1 MCVFTGPCSSE
12 GTRVSM
18 ALVSLHVCVN
28 VQARLSQMLL
38 RDEAGMRSAFTAS
51 DLAGAMVSAMRPPA
65 KEMPTFSLQAKGT
78 PTNTP
83 YEKALVPILQVCP
96 LQCPCKLARLR
107 MRAAGAFTLQTWLG
121 APQPVVQA
129 LPGCLWLPTNA
140 NGQNPLSLRW
150 MCKGFVPGLYW
161 LLAWSA

>member
-38 RDEAGMRSAFTAS
+38 RDEAGMRAAFTAS
-51 DLAGAMVSAMRPPA
+51 DLAGAMVSAMRGPA
-65 KEMPTFSLQAKGT
+65 KEL

-96 LQCPCKLARLR
+96 LQCPCKLARLS
-107 MRAAGAFTLQTWLG
+107 MRAAGASALQTCLG

-129 LPGCLWLPTNA
+129 LPGCLWSPTNA
-140 NGQNPLSLRW
+140 NGQKALSLRW